1 MPAVKKKS
9 VPAGRRSRQR
19 GAALMVFSIIF
30 VLAALAY
37 LLSSLGPDLSEAR
50 REQKTQ
56 EALAQAREA
65 LIGYAQTYPDKKLDR
80 MYGYLPMP
88 DIGKRGT
95 TTDVNC
101 QDALLKPLEG
111 CQAPPS
117 PSGIAKVDG
126 TYLPTVVGRFP
137 WRTLGMP
144 PLRDGH
150 SECLWLIVSSPALN
164 GNATE
169 TPPLFPW
176 DTTESSLTFNWDTLG
191 YLDIHT
197 ANGSSTL
204 QSLLANKPH
213 DRPWAIVYAPGPV
226 LPGQDRAKKAN
237 DDDVTECGGNYDARN
252 YLDPHTL
259 GALGGIR
266 NTLDNTHNASDDPND
281 FADRRPNPIKVT
293 TDGNIYKSGS
303 NFLPNAC
310 TGSDCSLLSNDRGLA
325 LNADALFQAIRK
337 RGFDS
342 STNKLKQPSF
352 LFDVK
357 DMLDKMTTCARD
369 QVAAGLSGNAKIGDA
384 CSVDLESFGP
394 KGYYR
399 NYSGQAFV
407 ATCAGCQVTVDD
419 ILQPSCS
426 GALLFASQRGA
437 NQLRFYDDATSTDH
451 RLNPDN
457 YLDGENSPGYDQNRE
472 NYKSGGTV
480 FSGPGNLGPIK
491 ADRSLPADQARCVVG
506 GKWKSTSECQ
516 TKEQD
521 IARCIPTGPSFTTVS
536 SPLLGANQLAAY
548 NPATRTLTLGREG
561 IESDLGY
568 PAAALY
574 GCAWLADVRT
584 LGSGLHTYFRFQF
597 KKLGTNVGSNG
608 FVFTLADATRNSFL
622 SCGAAGSHLAYS
634 GNNGTRPIVN
644 YPKIGIEFD
653 QYRNWEDPSGFS
665 ESADPTGSGRKDPC
679 GTTPSGPPPPDCTPP
694 YVGYNS
700 HAAIVY
706 WGHETGGMDGVSP
719 GMEDFDDN
727 VHGFP
732 SSPSGTR
739 PPPRSHVNP
748 ATETGIKFLNMRGYP
763 DSSYDSR
770 IFHVRVE
777 ANQVPFRQLSAARVA
792 SGTNLNLT
800 SPGASIDSRAMS
812 AGNRVL
818 VNAQT
823 SLVENGLYVWNG
835 ASTPMTRAS
844 DADSAEEISGAT
856 VQVLEGTYAGA
867 AWVQSLTVT
876 TLGTDPQIWQPHVR
890 KIRTEVW
897 IEPQPDPLPNP
908 LPDTIVALKNIT
920 RPMSAL
926 SPTTPWTLSDT
937 ATLYPVASGGCPC
950 SSGQICGTDSICY
963 RPALQSIQ
971 LGFTGSQRTQD
982 QEVLIND
989 FFTTWLP

>member
-1 MPAVKKKS
+1 MPAPNQPYAHDQYSMKTGKKS
-9 VPAGRRSRQR
+9 VSAGRRFEGSLPRQR
-19 GAALMVFSIIF
+19 GAALLIF
-30 VLAALAY
+30 
-37 LLSSLGPDLSEAR
+37 LLLLVMAGLTYFVSSLTPEGLEAR
-50 REQKTQ
+50 RAQKGQ
-56 EALAQAREA
+56 EALTQAREA
-65 LIGYAQTYPDKKLDR
+65 LIGYATTYPDKKLDR

-95 TTDVNC
+95 TQDVNC
-101 QDALLKPLEG
+101 QDATFRPMEG

-126 TYLPTVVGRFP
+126 TYLPTIVGRFP

-144 PLRDGH
+144 PLRDGQ
-150 SECLWLIVSSPALN
+150 SECLWLIVSSLALN

-169 TPPLFPW
+169 TTIP
-176 DTTESSLTFNWDTLG
+176 FNWDTLG

-197 ANGSSTL
+197 ANGSSAL

-213 DRPWAIVYAPGPV
+213 DRPWAIVYAPGPI
-226 LPGQDRAKKAN
+226 LSGQDRAKKAN

-259 GALGGIR
+259 GALGGVR

-281 FADRRPNPIKVT
+281 FAYRRQNPIKIT
-293 TDGNIYKSGS
+293 TDSKIYKSGS

-310 TGSDCSLLSNDRGLA
+310 TGSDCNLLSNDRGLA
-325 LNADALFQAIRK
+325 LNADTIFQSIRK

-342 STNKLKQPSF
+342 STNALKQPSF

-357 DMLDKMTTCARD
+357 DMLNKMAACARD
-369 QVAAGLSGNAKIGDA
+369 QVAAGLSGNAKVGDA
-384 CSVDLESFGP
+384 CSIDLESFGP

-399 NYSGQAFV
+399 NFRDQAFV
-407 ATCAGCQVTVDD
+407 ATCTGCQVTVDD
-419 ILQPSCS
+419 EDYSLQPPCS

-451 RLNPDN
+451 RLNPDH
-457 YLDGENSPGYDQNRE
+457 YLDGENSPTYDQNRE
-472 NYKSGGTV
+472 NYKNGGIV

-521 IARCIPTGPSFTTVS
+521 IVRCIPSGPSFTTVS

-608 FVFTLADATRNSFL
+608 FVFALADATRNSFL

-634 GNNGTRPIVN
+634 GNNGTTPIVN

-653 QYRNWEDPSGFS
+653 QGYNAGAIEN
-665 ESADPTGSGRKDPC
+665 ADPTLSGRNDPC
-679 GTTPSGPPPPDCTPP
+679 GTSGCGGT
-694 YVGYNS
+694 VGYNS

-706 WGHETGGMDGVSP
+706 WGHETGGADGVSM

-727 VHGFP
+727 VHGVP
-732 SSPSGTR
+732 SSPSGSR
-739 PPPRSHVNP
+739 PPPTNP
-748 ATETGIKFLNMRGYP
+748 SATPGIRFINMRGYP

-777 ANQVPFRQLSAARVA
+777 INQVPFRQLSAARVA
-792 SGTNLNLT
+792 SGVNLNLS
-800 SPGASIDSRAMS
+800 SPGASIDSIALS

-823 SLVENGLYVWNG
+823 SSAENGLYVWNG

-844 DADSAEEISGAT
+844 DADSAAEISEAT
-856 VQVLEGTYAGA
+856 VQVLEGTHAGA
-867 AWVQSLTVT
+867 AWVQTLAVTV
-876 TLGTDPQIWQPHVR
+876 LGTDPQTWQPHVR
-890 KIRTEVW
+890 KFRTETW
-897 IEPQPDPLPNP
+897 IEPQPAPPADP

-920 RPMSAL
+920 RSMSL
-926 SPTTPWTLSDT
+926 LYPTYVSTLSNT
-937 ATLYPVASGGCPC
+937 ATMYPVAGGSCPC
-950 SSGQICGTDSICY
+950 SSGQICGIDNICY
-963 RPALQSIQ
+963 RPAMQSIQ